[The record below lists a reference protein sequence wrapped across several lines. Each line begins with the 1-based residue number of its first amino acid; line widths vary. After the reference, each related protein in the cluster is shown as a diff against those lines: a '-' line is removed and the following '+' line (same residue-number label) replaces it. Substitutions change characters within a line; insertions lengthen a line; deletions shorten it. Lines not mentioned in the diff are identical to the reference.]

1 MKLAGHN
8 TPGLTK
14 MPARLAQRVTGQNNW
29 TQAIFG
35 ALVKEEMEISF
46 HPDQRPASR
55 LKSMAEAQAVLL
67 IPEGVSEIDA
77 DETVQVQALGSP

>member
-1 MKLAGHN
+1 
-8 TPGLTK
+8 
-14 MPARLAQRVTGQNNW
+14 VTGQNNW

-46 HPDQRPASR
+46 HPHKRPASR